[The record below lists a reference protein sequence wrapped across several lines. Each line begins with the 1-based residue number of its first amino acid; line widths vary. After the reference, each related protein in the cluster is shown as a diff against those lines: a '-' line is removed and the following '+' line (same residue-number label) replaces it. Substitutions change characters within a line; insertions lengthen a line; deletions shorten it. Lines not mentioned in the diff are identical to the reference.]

1 MSFRTESKISDQF
14 NKDGNFLASDSY
26 NNRVI
31 EFTPRGEIVWQYGLG
46 PTDFTEKSIIGVSDA
61 SRVGDMTLMVG
72 MGTPPGTIL
81 ESKTGVI
88 DGRVLLVS
96 SEGEIV
102 WQYGQFGMTGTSCNL
117 LNVPVQATFIPC
129 SKCKKKSMKCGSIA
143 IVDQGSNRVI
153 RVNGDKEIIWQ
164 YPGTNTSVSDQLNA
178 PSSVQRID
186 GGHYLIADSGN
197 HRAIEVDRCDR
208 VIKVF
213 TASGTLG
220 VCSFA
225 SRLPNGNTLL
235 TDESKSRVLE
245 VDQNDVIVWQYITNA
260 ESKSVM
266 APMPNRAI
274 RLEDGDTVLCNTYNN
289 CIQRINGTAITVDYY
304 GLPLSGSIVPSTT
317 HIATNH
323 GYSVKSTQ
331 LGLYCPSS
339 AYIIGDFTGLTK
351 P

>member
-14 NKDGNFLASDSY
+14 NKDGNLLIADGY
-26 NNRVI
+26 NNRVC
-31 EFTPRGEIVWQYGLG
+31 ETTPTGEIVWQYGLG

-88 DGRVLLVS
+88 DNRVILVDPL
-96 SEGEIV
+96 GNTV
-102 WQYGQFGMTGTSCNL
+102 WEYGQFGMSGTSCNL
-117 LNVPVQATFIPC
+117 LNVPTHAVFIPC
-129 SKCKKKSMKCGSIA
+129 SKCKKKSMKCGSVLIT
-143 IVDQGSNRVI
+143 DRGTGTGRVI

-164 YPGTNTSVSDQLNA
+164 YPGTNTSPADQLSN
-178 PSSVQRID
+178 PSSAQRID
-186 GGHYLIADSGN
+186 GGHYLISDGN
-197 HRAIEVDRCDR
+197 RVLEADRCDR

-220 VCSFA
+220 MASFA
-225 SRLPNGNTLL
+225 SRLPNGNTLI
-235 TDESKSRVLE
+235 TEERGKVVE
-245 VDQNDVIVWQYITNA
+245 VDPSDNIVWQYITNA

-266 APMPNRAI
+266 APMPTRAV
-274 RLEDGDTVLCNTYNN
+274 RLEDGDTLISDCYNN
-289 CIQRINGTAITVDYY
+289 RIVRINGTAVIVDYY
-304 GLPLSGSIVPSTT
+304 GLPLSGTIVPSTT